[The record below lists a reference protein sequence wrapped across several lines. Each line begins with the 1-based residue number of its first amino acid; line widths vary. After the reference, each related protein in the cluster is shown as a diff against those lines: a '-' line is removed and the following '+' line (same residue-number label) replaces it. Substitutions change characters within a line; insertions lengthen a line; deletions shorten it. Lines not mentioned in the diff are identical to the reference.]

1 MGKLRLVFNILFRN
15 KISVIFFIATFL
27 FVNNIAA
34 QNKGTLRGYV
44 TDASNGEA
52 LLYANVVLTDIDK
65 GTSTDENG
73 YFLFPSLLANKKYN
87 LIVTY
92 VGYQSKKTSV
102 FISPN
107 KVTNIEVQL
116 EPNSFELQTIEKIG
130 KKYAERN
137 EPNIGL
143 QRITIKELES
153 LPKGVETDVFRSL
166 QYTAGVQSTGDVS
179 SRYYVRGGSA
189 DQNLVLINGVSVYN
203 PFHALGMFSIFDPE
217 VINSVEF
224 HKGGFT
230 AEYGGR
236 LSSVLNIITKDGNK
250 KRFASKASLSMLT
263 GKALVEGP
271 IPNGSFMLTGRK
283 THSNNILKK
292 FLNDNNVPID
302 FYDFSFKLNYANP
315 NLGKGTKF
323 IFHGFQSGDFID
335 QGNQFSENYKW
346 NTRAFGATWFQVVDQ
361 SPLFFNIGIHSS
373 SYEGEVIPRLSN
385 VKPKTNEV
393 QDITLKGNFFYVFD
407 SKDELN
413 VGAEVNDIETNL
425 KLENNKGAVADL
437 GSKGSRIS
445 LYVKYKFLRY
455 ESFGVDI
462 GTRLNLSMLSRKSG
476 ELLEPRINFSYS
488 PLPQFTFKGAFGFY
502 QQDLITLTDE
512 NELLSIFEPWTIT
525 PSYLE
530 PSKAYHYNLGFSTLF
545 IENLTLNI
553 EGYYKSIE
561 NLTAVN
567 ENKVFNSDPDL
578 VAGTGEAYGW
588 ETTLTYAN
596 EFFNFSAAYS
606 NSWTYKEV
614 DDWLYYPKYDSR
626 HSLNLGLTFNIGKGW
641 QTSAMWV
648 YNSGLPFTKLV
659 GYYDKFLI
667 EDVYFD
673 ENVFDSTTPYTLQDD
688 RNLGRLP
695 DYHRLDFTLSKKLRI
710 LYMNIEMNFSI
721 INVYN
726 RKNILYFERDTGE
739 RVNML
744 PFLPTAT
751 IRVEI

>member
-1 MGKLRLVFNILFRN
+1 MIIVSFLTSFLIASNIF
-15 KISVIFFIATFL
+15 S
-27 FVNNIAA
+27 
-34 QNKGTLRGYV
+34 QNKGMLRGYV

-52 LLYANVVLTDIDK
+52 LLYANVVLTDINK

-73 YFLFPSLLANKKYN
+73 YFLFTALPANKKYN

-92 VGYQSKKTSV
+92 VGYNSTKTTAT
-102 FISPN
+102 ISSG
-107 KVTNIEVQL
+107 KVTNIKVQL

-130 KKYAERN
+130 KKYEERN

-143 QRITIKELES
+143 QRITIKQLEA

-189 DQNLVLINGVSVYN
+189 DQNLVLINGISVYN

-250 KRFASKASLSMLT
+250 KRFAGKASLSLLT

-302 FYDFSFKLNYANP
+302 FYDFSFKLNYANEKI
-315 NLGKGTKF
+315 GKGTKF
-323 IFHGFQSGDFID
+323 IFHGFQSGDLID
-335 QGNQFSENYKW
+335 QASQFAENYKW
-346 NTRAFGATWFQVVDQ
+346 STRAFGATWFQVVEQ
-361 SPLFFNIGIHSS
+361 SPMFFNIGVHSS
-373 SYEGEVIPRLSN
+373 GYEGEVIPLLSN
-385 VKPKTNEV
+385 VKPKKNVV

-413 VGAEVNDIETNL
+413 VGAEVKDVETNL
-425 KLENNKGAVADL
+425 RLENNRGAVANL
-437 GSKGSRIS
+437 TSRGSRIS

-455 ESFGVDI
+455 ETFGLDI
-462 GTRLNLSMLSRKSG
+462 GTRLNLSLLSRKNG
-476 ELLEPRINFSYS
+476 ELFEPRINFSYS
-488 PLPQFTFKGAFGFY
+488 PLPQFIFKGAFGIY

-530 PSKAYHYNLGFSTLF
+530 PSKALHYNLGFTTRFS
-545 IENLTLNI
+545 ENLTMNI

-567 ENKVFNSDPDL
+567 EKKVFNGDPDL

-588 ETTLTYAN
+588 ETTLNYAT
-596 EFFNFSAAYS
+596 ELYNFSFAYS
-606 NSWTYKEV
+606 NSWAYKKV
-614 DDWLYYPKYDSR
+614 DGWLYHPKYDSR
-626 HSLNLGLTFNIGKGW
+626 HSLNVGLAFNIGKGW
-641 QTSAMWV
+641 RTSVMWV

-659 GYYDKFLI
+659 GYYDKFYVKDI
-667 EDVYFD
+667 YFD
-673 ENVFDSTTPYTLQDD
+673 NNLFDSTTPFTLQGD
-688 RNLGRLP
+688 RNIGRLP
-695 DYHRLDFTLSKKLRI
+695 DYHRLDLTLSKKMQLFF
-710 LYMNIEMNFSI
+710 MNIEMNFSI
-721 INVYN
+721 INTYD
-726 RKNILYFERDTGE
+726 RKNILYFKRDTGE

>member
-1 MGKLRLVFNILFRN
+1 LLTFPTLFAQLKNI
-15 KISVIFFIATFL
+15 FL
-27 FVNNIAA
+27 FSLIIICTSTIFPQA
-34 QNKGTLRGYV
+34 KGTLRGYV

-52 LLYANVVLTDIDK
+52 LLYANVVLTDLDK

-73 YFLFPSLLANKKYN
+73 YFIFPSLKANKKYN
-87 LIVTY
+87 LLVTY
-92 VGYQSKKTSV
+92 VGYKSEKTSV
-102 FISPN
+102 FVSPN

-116 EPNSFELQTIEKIG
+116 TPNSFELQTIEKIG
-130 KKYAERN
+130 KRYSERN

-143 QRITIKELES
+143 QRITIKQLEA

-189 DQNLVLINGVSVYN
+189 DQNLVLINGISVYN

-250 KRFASKASLSMLT
+250 KRFASKASLSLLT
-263 GKALVEGP
+263 AKALVEGP

-302 FYDFSFKLNYANP
+302 FYDFSFKLNYSNP
-315 NLGKGTKF
+315 KLSKGTKF

-335 QGNQFSENYKW
+335 QANQFAENYKW
-346 NTRAFGATWFQVVDQ
+346 STRAFGATWFQVVEQ
-361 SPLFFNIGIHSS
+361 SPMFFNIGIHSS
-373 SYEGEVIPRLSN
+373 GYDGEVIPRLSN
-385 VKPKTNEV
+385 VKPKTNLV
-393 QDITLKGNFFYVFD
+393 QDITLKGNFFYVFS
-407 SKDELN
+407 SKDEIN
-413 VGAEVNDIETNL
+413 VGAEVKDVETNL
-425 KLENNKGAVADL
+425 KLENSKGVV
-437 GSKGSRIS
+437 SNISSRGSRIS
-445 LYVKYKFLRY
+445 MYIKYKFLRY
-455 ESFGVDI
+455 DSFGLDV
-462 GTRLNLSMLSRKSG
+462 GTRLNLSMLSTKSG
-476 ELLEPRINFSYS
+476 ELFEPRVNISYS
-488 PLPQFTFKGAFGFY
+488 PLPQFTIKGAFGIY

-512 NELLSIFEPWTIT
+512 DELLSIFEPWTIT

-530 PSKAYHYNLGFSTLF
+530 PSKAFHYNLGFTTHF
-545 IENLTLNI
+545 IENLIINI

-567 ENKVFNSDPDL
+567 ENKTFNIDPDL
-578 VAGTGEAYGW
+578 VAGSGEAYGW
-588 ETTLTYAN
+588 EATLAYAN
-596 EFFNFSAAYS
+596 SLLNFNAAYS
-606 NSWTYKEV
+606 NSWAYKEV
-614 DDWLYYPKYDSR
+614 DGWLYYPKYDSR

-641 QTSAMWV
+641 QTSVMWV
-648 YNSGLPFTKLV
+648 YNTGLPYTKLV
-659 GYYDKFLI
+659 GYYDKFYI
-667 EDVYFD
+667 KDPYFD
-673 ENVFDSTTPYTLQDD
+673 KNIFDSTTPFTLLGD

-695 DYHRLDFTLSKKLRI
+695 DYHRLDFTLSKKLK
-710 LYMNIEMNFSI
+710 LFFTNMEMNFSI

-726 RKNILYFERDTGE
+726 RKNILYFKRDTGK

-751 IRVEI
+751 IKVEI

>member
-1 MGKLRLVFNILFRN
+1 
-15 KISVIFFIATFL
+15 
-27 FVNNIAA
+27 
-34 QNKGTLRGYV
+34 
-44 TDASNGEA
+44 
-52 LLYANVVLTDIDK
+52 
-65 GTSTDENG
+65 
-73 YFLFPSLLANKKYN
+73 
-87 LIVTY
+87 
-92 VGYQSKKTSV
+92 
-102 FISPN
+102 
-107 KVTNIEVQL
+107 KVTNIKVQL

-130 KKYAERN
+130 KKYEERN

-143 QRITIKELES
+143 QRITIKQLEA

-189 DQNLVLINGVSVYN
+189 DQNLVLINGISVYN

-250 KRFASKASLSMLT
+250 KRFAGKASLSLLT

-302 FYDFSFKLNYANP
+302 FYDFSFKLNYANEKI
-315 NLGKGTKF
+315 GKGTKF
-323 IFHGFQSGDFID
+323 IFHGFQSGDLID
-335 QGNQFSENYKW
+335 QASQFAENYKW
-346 NTRAFGATWFQVVDQ
+346 STRAFGATWFQVVEQ
-361 SPLFFNIGIHSS
+361 SPMFFNIGVHSS
-373 SYEGEVIPRLSN
+373 GYEGEVIPLLSN
-385 VKPKTNEV
+385 VKPKKNVV

-413 VGAEVNDIETNL
+413 VGAEVKDVETNL
-425 KLENNKGAVADL
+425 RLENNRGAVANL
-437 GSKGSRIS
+437 TSRGSRIS

-455 ESFGVDI
+455 ETFGLDI
-462 GTRLNLSMLSRKSG
+462 GTRLNLSLLSRKNG
-476 ELLEPRINFSYS
+476 ELFEPRINFSYS
-488 PLPQFTFKGAFGFY
+488 PLPQFIFKGAFGIY

-530 PSKAYHYNLGFSTLF
+530 PSKALHYNLGFTTRFS
-545 IENLTLNI
+545 ENLTMNI

-567 ENKVFNSDPDL
+567 EKKVFNGDPDL

-588 ETTLTYAN
+588 ETTLNYAT
-596 EFFNFSAAYS
+596 ELYNFSFAYS
-606 NSWTYKEV
+606 NSWAYKKV
-614 DDWLYYPKYDSR
+614 DGWLYHPKYDSR
-626 HSLNLGLTFNIGKGW
+626 HSLNVGLAFNIGKGW
-641 QTSAMWV
+641 RTSVMWV

-659 GYYDKFLI
+659 GYYDKFYVKDI
-667 EDVYFD
+667 YFD
-673 ENVFDSTTPYTLQDD
+673 NNLFDSTTPFTLQGD
-688 RNLGRLP
+688 RNIGRLP
-695 DYHRLDFTLSKKLRI
+695 DYHRLDLTLSKKMQLFF
-710 LYMNIEMNFSI
+710 MNIEMNFSI
-721 INVYN
+721 INTYD
-726 RKNILYFERDTGE
+726 RKNILYFKRDTGE